1 MRIKIINP
9 NTSLGMTRTIGEA
22 GRTVARPGT
31 EVVAVSPT
39 FGPASIESH
48 YDEFLCAPGLLD
60 EVRRGEDDGF
70 DAFIVACFGD
80 PALHACREI
89 TRKPVVG
96 IAEAA
101 LYTASILAARFSI
114 LTLMPRVRTL
124 VEEMVAGYGFTH
136 RLASIR
142 TTPLHVLDADT
153 DPQAYLELLAV
164 EARKAKDEDGAEAIL
179 LGCAGFAD
187 FADRIERELD
197 IPVLDGVVC
206 AVIARRGHRGAREA
220 DERPPHLQPPR
231 TEGLH
236 RHPRGIRHASGA
248 GRERGRLTRP
258 RVRGRTRQ
266 RLPPAHQ

>member
-9 NTSLGMTRTIGEA
+9 NTTLGMTRTIGEA
-22 GRTVARPGT
+22 GRSVARPGT
-31 EVVAVSPT
+31 EVIAVSPA

-48 YDEFLCAPGLLD
+48 YDEFLCAPGLID
-60 EVRRGEDDGF
+60 EVRRGEDEGF

-114 LTLMPRVRTL
+114 LTLIPRVRTL

-153 DPQAYLELLAV
+153 DPQACLELLAV
-164 EARKAKDEDGAEAIL
+164 EARKAKEEDGAEAIL

-206 AVIARRGHRGAREA
+206 AVKLAEGIVELGKRTSAHLTYSRPEPKAYTGILAGFGAQAAPVASAA
-220 DERPPHLQPPR
+220 D
-231 TEGLH
+231 
-236 RHPRGIRHASGA
+236 
-248 GRERGRLTRP
+248 
-258 RVRGRTRQ
+258 
-266 RLPPAHQ
+266 

>member
-1 MRIKIINP
+1 MRLKIINP
-9 NTSLGMTRTIGEA
+9 NTTLGMTETIGEA
-22 GRTVARPGT
+22 GRSVARPET
-31 EVVAVSPT
+31 DIVAVSPA

-60 EVRRGEDDGF
+60 EIRSGDEEGF

-89 TRKPVVG
+89 TRRPVVG

-114 LTLMPRVRTL
+114 LTLIPRVRTL

-142 TTPLHVLDADT
+142 TTPLHVLDVDS
-153 DPQAYLELLAV
+153 DPLACLEILSA
-164 EARKAKDEDGAEAIL
+164 EARKAKEEDGAEAVL

-187 FADRIERELD
+187 FALRIERDLD

-206 AVIARRGHRGAREA
+206 AVKLAEAIVELGKRTSGHLTYSRPEPKVYTGILAGFGTEAGAARAA
-220 DERPPHLQPPR
+220 D
-231 TEGLH
+231 
-236 RHPRGIRHASGA
+236 
-248 GRERGRLTRP
+248 
-258 RVRGRTRQ
+258 
-266 RLPPAHQ
+266 

>member
-1 MRIKIINP
+1 MRLKIINP
-9 NTSLGMTRTIGEA
+9 NTTLGMTETIGEA
-22 GRTVARPGT
+22 GRSVARPET
-31 EVVAVSPT
+31 EIVAVSPA
-39 FGPASIESH
+39 FGPASIESY

-60 EVRRGEDDGF
+60 EIRSGDDEGF

-89 TRKPVVG
+89 TRRPVVG

-114 LTLMPRVRTL
+114 LTLIPRVRTL

-142 TTPLHVLDADT
+142 TTPLHVLDADS
-153 DPQAYLELLAV
+153 DPLACLEVLSA
-164 EARKAKDEDGAEAIL
+164 EARKAKEEDGAEAVL

-187 FADRIERELD
+187 LASRIERDLD

-206 AVIARRGHRGAREA
+206 AVKLAEAIVELGKRTSGHLTYSRPEPKVYTGILAGFGMEAGVARAA
-220 DERPPHLQPPR
+220 D
-231 TEGLH
+231 
-236 RHPRGIRHASGA
+236 
-248 GRERGRLTRP
+248 
-258 RVRGRTRQ
+258 
-266 RLPPAHQ
+266 